1 LCLRPWAC
9 LRPESPLAQRFGHS
23 ETTHHPLALPDV
35 KHQAAPGIEV
45 NRRINPAFSLGIA
58 GNVLI
63 SLCTNSHKSK
73 RVHPLISNCL
83 LLFRRP
89 SRRGAADL
97 AARLVGRPA
106 SGLARQLAR
115 GTAALG
121 LGFGL
126 ALGLGSAHAAPVG
139 DTVTRFLRENQL
151 LDAALAATQSVTQ
164 TAAEASGDL
173 FDQVRDGASDL
184 VINAMNFLG
193 VPYRRGGNTAESG
206 FDCSGFTRHVFE
218 NSIGL
223 LLPRRSAEQANSSS
237 LIKVQKDDL
246 KPGDLVFFNTMR
258 RAFSHVGIYIGDG
271 KFVHAPRTG
280 QQIKVEDMRAS
291 YWTKRFNGARRAN
304 QLGDA
309 PATLAT
315 GAAAEADS
323 VAPAATIR

>member
-1 LCLRPWAC
+1 ML
-9 LRPESPLAQRFGHS
+9 
-23 ETTHHPLALPDV
+23 
-35 KHQAAPGIEV
+35 
-45 NRRINPAFSLGIA
+45 
-58 GNVLI
+58 
-63 SLCTNSHKSK
+63 
-73 RVHPLISNCL
+73 
-83 LLFRRP
+83 
-89 SRRGAADL
+89 
-97 AARLVGRPA
+97 
-106 SGLARQLAR
+106 
-115 GTAALG
+115 
-121 LGFGL
+121 GL
-126 ALGLGSAHAAPVG
+126 ALTLGAAQAAPVG

-164 TAAEASGDL
+164 TAADASGDL

-193 VPYRRGGNTAESG
+193 VPYRRGGNTAETG

-237 LIKVQKDDL
+237 LMKVQKDDL

-280 QQIKVEDMRAS
+280 SQIKVEDMRAS

-304 QLGDA
+304 EL
-309 PATLAT
+309 
-315 GAAAEADS
+315 GAAAALPGGAVAIEAET
-323 VAPAATIR
+323 VAPVTPR

>member
-1 LCLRPWAC
+1 
-9 LRPESPLAQRFGHS
+9 
-23 ETTHHPLALPDV
+23 
-35 KHQAAPGIEV
+35 
-45 NRRINPAFSLGIA
+45 
-58 GNVLI
+58 
-63 SLCTNSHKSK
+63 
-73 RVHPLISNCL
+73 
-83 LLFRRP
+83 
-89 SRRGAADL
+89 
-97 AARLVGRPA
+97 
-106 SGLARQLAR
+106 
-115 GTAALG
+115 
-121 LGFGL
+121 
-126 ALGLGSAHAAPVG
+126 VG

-164 TAAEASGDL
+164 TAADASGDL
-173 FDQVRDGASDL
+173 FDQMRDGASDL

-323 VAPAATIR
+323 SAPAATIR